1 MRLVSFNPAEAEEGF
16 SRKRLEK
23 IGFILLP
30 IGVLITPLA
39 PEFGLP
45 IILFSTKFLKEKYI
59 WAERINHWAEVKLKS
74 ASSWF
79 RKLRNK

>member
-1 MRLVSFNPAEAEEGF
+1 VSKN
-16 SRKRLEK
+16 LL

-45 IILFSTKFLKEKYI
+45 IILFSTRFLKEKYS
-59 WAERINHWAEVKLKS
+59 WAERINSWAEAKLRS
-74 ASSWF
+74 ARNWF
-79 RKLRNK
+79 RKRRNY